1 MFKLRKA
8 WLLNCA
14 ASVLL
19 SAAPTILRAQTGAF
33 VYVTNAGGPGPGTV
47 SAYSINHPSG
57 ILIPVQGSP
66 FPAGTSPWSI
76 AVDPEGRF
84 AYVANRGDDTIGA
97 YAIDGVTGALTPVPG
112 SPFPENPTIRGE
124 FPWSVAVDPTGK
136 FVYVANYYAAN
147 VRAFGID
154 QNTGALAQVPGSP
167 FPAGG
172 IPRGLTVD
180 PAGRFVYVANGYRG
194 SPGIVSAFTIDANSG
209 ALTPVAGSPFPVPTD
224 PKSSFGQS
232 LPNSVTVDPSG
243 GILYI
248 TDSWQADIWAYAI
261 AESTGA
267 LTLFPGSPFPA
278 QYGPFSITVIPRGKF
293 AYSSNTGTVS
303 AFTIARTTGALTPV
317 PGSPFPAGFYS
328 VSVGLSP
335 TGQFVYAASQGSALN
350 NWAGS
355 VSAYAIDQ
363 SDGKLT
369 PVPGSPFAAGSLST
383 SVAVTP
389 SPRQRV
395 RRVAG
400 GILPAF
406 E

>member
-57 ILIPVQGSP
+57 ILTPVQGSP

-76 AVDPEGRF
+76 VVDPEGRF

-243 GILYI
+243 GILYV

-278 QYGPFSITVIPRGKF
+278 QDGPFSITVIPRGKF

-383 SVAVTP
+383 SVAVSP

-395 RRVAG
+395 RRVASF
-400 GILPAF
+400 LPAF

>member
-1 MFKLRKA
+1 MFKSRKA
-8 WLLNCA
+8 WLFNCA

-19 SAAPTILRAQTGAF
+19 CAAPSALRAQTGGF

-66 FPAGTSPWSI
+66 FPAGTTPWSI
-76 AVDPEGRF
+76 ALDPMGRF

-97 YAIDGVTGALTPVPG
+97 YVIDGVTGTLTPVPG
-112 SPFPENPTIRGE
+112 SPFPENPTIKGE
-124 FPWSVAVDPTGK
+124 FPRAVAVDP
-136 FVYVANYYAAN
+136 
-147 VRAFGID
+147 
-154 QNTGALAQVPGSP
+154 NTGALAQVPGSP

-180 PAGRFVYVANGYRG
+180 PAGRFVYVASGYRG

-243 GILYI
+243 RILYV

-278 QYGPFSITVIPRGKF
+278 QDGPFSITVIPRGKF

-395 RRVAG
+395 RRVASF
-400 GILPAF
+400 LPAF

>member
-1 MFKLRKA
+1 
-8 WLLNCA
+8 
-14 ASVLL
+14 
-19 SAAPTILRAQTGAF
+19 
-33 VYVTNAGGPGPGTV
+33 
-47 SAYSINHPSG
+47 
-57 ILIPVQGSP
+57 LIPVQGSP

-76 AVDPEGRF
+76 ALDPIGRF

-97 YAIDGVTGALTPVPG
+97 YAIDRVTGALTPVPG
-112 SPFPENPTIRGE
+112 SPFPENPTIKGE
-124 FPWSVAVDPTGK
+124 FPWALAVDPTGK

-147 VRAFGID
+147 IRGFAID

-167 FPAGG
+167 FAAGG

-194 SPGIVSAFTIDANSG
+194 SPGLVSAFTIDANSG

-232 LPNSVTVDPSG
+232 LPNSVTVEPSG
-243 GILYI
+243 GILYV
-248 TDSWQADIWAYAI
+248 TDSWQSDIWAYAI
-261 AESTGA
+261 DEPTGA
-267 LTLFPGSPFPA
+267 LTLLPDSPFPA
-278 QYGPFSITVIPRGKF
+278 QDGPFSVTVIPRGKF
-293 AYSSNTGTVS
+293 AYSSNMGTVS
-303 AFTIARTTGALTPV
+303 AFAIARTTGALTPV

-335 TGQFVYAASQGSALN
+335 TGQFVYAASQGSPLN

-369 PVPGSPFAAGSLST
+369 PVPGSPFAAGTLST

-395 RRVAG
+395 RQAASF
-400 GILPAF
+400 LPAY

>member
-57 ILIPVQGSP
+57 ILTPVQGSP

-76 AVDPEGRF
+76 VVDPEGRF

-243 GILYI
+243 GILYV

-278 QYGPFSITVIPRGKF
+278 QDGPFSITVIPRGKF

-395 RRVAG
+395 RRVASF
-400 GILPAF
+400 LPAF

>member
-1 MFKLRKA
+1 MFKSRKA
-8 WLLNCA
+8 WLFNCA

-19 SAAPTILRAQTGAF
+19 SAAPSALRAQTGGF

-66 FPAGTSPWSI
+66 FPAGTTPWSI
-76 AVDPEGRF
+76 ALDPMGRF

-97 YAIDGVTGALTPVPG
+97 YVIDGVTGTLTPVPG
-112 SPFPENPTIRGE
+112 SPFPENPTIKGE
-124 FPWSVAVDPTGK
+124 FPWAVAVDPTGK

-147 VRAFGID
+147 VRAFAID

-180 PAGRFVYVANGYRG
+180 PAGRFVYVASGYRG

-243 GILYI
+243 RILYV
-248 TDSWQADIWAYAI
+248 TDSWQSDIWAYAI
-261 AESTGA
+261 DEPTGA
-267 LTLFPGSPFPA
+267 LTLLPGSPFPA
-278 QYGPFSITVIPRGKF
+278 QDGPFSITVIPRGKF

-303 AFTIARTTGALTPV
+303 AFTIARTTGALTPDAW
-317 PGSPFPAGFYS
+317 F
-328 VSVGLSP
+328 
-335 TGQFVYAASQGSALN
+335 
-350 NWAGS
+350 
-355 VSAYAIDQ
+355 
-363 SDGKLT
+363 
-369 PVPGSPFAAGSLST
+369 SLS
-383 SVAVTP
+383 
-389 SPRQRV
+389 R
-395 RRVAG
+395 
-400 GILPAF
+400 GILFCLSGVEPHGAVRLCSEPRF
-406 E
+406 TVQQLGW

>member
-1 MFKLRKA
+1 MFKSRKA
-8 WLLNCA
+8 WLFNCA

-19 SAAPTILRAQTGAF
+19 SAAPSALRAQTGGF

-66 FPAGTSPWSI
+66 FPAGTTPWSI
-76 AVDPEGRF
+76 ALDPTGRF
-84 AYVANRGDDTIGA
+84 AYVA
-97 YAIDGVTGALTPVPG
+97 
-112 SPFPENPTIRGE
+112 S
-124 FPWSVAVDPTGK
+124 
-136 FVYVANYYAAN
+136 
-147 VRAFGID
+147 
-154 QNTGALAQVPGSP
+154 
-167 FPAGG
+167 
-172 IPRGLTVD
+172 
-180 PAGRFVYVANGYRG
+180 GYRG

-243 GILYI
+243 RILYV
-248 TDSWQADIWAYAI
+248 TDSWQSDIWAYAI

-293 AYSSNTGTVS
+293 AYSSNMGNVS

-389 SPRQRV
+389 RPRQLV
-395 RRVAG
+395 RQVTSF
-400 GILPAF
+400 LPAL
-406 E
+406 

>member
-1 MFKLRKA
+1 MFKSRKA
-8 WLLNCA
+8 WLFNCA

-19 SAAPTILRAQTGAF
+19 SVTPSALRAQTGGF

-57 ILIPVQGSP
+57 ILIPIQGSP
-66 FPAGTSPWSI
+66 FPAGTTPWSI
-76 AVDPEGRF
+76 ALDPMSRF

-97 YAIDGVTGALTPVPG
+97 YAIDGVTGTLTPVPG
-112 SPFPENPTIRGE
+112 SPFPENPTIKGE
-124 FPWSVAVDPTGK
+124 FPWAVAVDPTGK

-147 VRAFGID
+147 VRAFAID

-180 PAGRFVYVANGYRG
+180 PAGRFVYVASGYRG

-243 GILYI
+243 RILYV
-248 TDSWQADIWAYAI
+248 TDSWQSDIWAYAI
-261 AESTGA
+261 DEPTGA
-267 LTLFPGSPFPA
+267 LTLLPGSPFPA
-278 QYGPFSITVIPRGKF
+278 QDGPFSITVIPRGKF

-335 TGQFVYAASQGSALN
+335 TGQFVYAASQGSPFN

-355 VSAYAIDQ
+355 VSAYAVDQ
-363 SDGKLT
+363 SNGKLT

-389 SPRQRV
+389 SPRQLV
-395 RRVAG
+395 RQVTSF
-400 GILPAF
+400 LPAY